1 MAKTKTRYVFVTG
14 GVISSLGKGITSA
27 SLGLLLQSKG
37 YRVINVKCEMYINV
51 DAGTIRPTEHGEV
64 FVTDDGIETDQD
76 VGNYERF
83 LNKDHSSA
91 QFLTYGQIY
100 QEVIRRERNFE
111 YAGEDV
117 EVVPHVPQEIIR
129 RLKAAG
135 EKANAEIVLV
145 ELGGT
150 VGEYQ
155 GVLFIEA
162 SRMMEQE
169 LGRDHVVHVHVSYL
183 PVPKT
188 VGEMKTKPVQY
199 SVRTLNSYGIQPH
212 FVVGRAE
219 TMLDEK
225 RVQKLVQF
233 CGVDEKHVISN
244 PDASSIYEVPAILD
258 KQGFAETMLKDM
270 GLKVKK
276 KNGLTRWEKYVDKL
290 SAVKE
295 TVDVAVVGKYFKTGD
310 YALEDSYVSVIEAI
324 KHGAAANDVGV
335 NIHWLNSEK
344 FEEDETKLEELNA
357 YDGVI
362 VPGGYGER
370 GMEGKILT
378 AKYCR
383 MNDIPYFG
391 LCLGLQMAVI
401 EFARNMCGLKKA
413 HTVEA
418 VPNAKEPV
426 IEPMEEQKELLSK
439 GEYGGT
445 NRLGAFDCKIKRG
458 TLAHKAYGATKV
470 SERHRH
476 RYEVSNKYREVLE
489 DKGLTLSGIN
499 PQLDLV
505 EIIEIEDHPW
515 YLATQ
520 FHPEFKSRPLAPHPL
535 FKSFIEACKVEKDSK
550 AAE

>member
-1 MAKTKTRYVFVTG
+1 MPKNKNTRYVFVTG

-27 SLGLLLQSKG
+27 SLGLLLKSKG
-37 YRVINVKCEMYINV
+37 YSVINVKCEMYINV

-76 VGNYERF
+76 VGTYERY
-83 LNKDHSSA
+83 LNIDHSSA

-100 QEVIRRERNFE
+100 QEVIRRERAFE
-111 YAGEDV
+111 YEGEDV
-117 EVVPHVPQEIIR
+117 EVVPHVPEEIIR
-129 RLKAAG
+129 RIEEAGNKAGAD
-135 EKANAEIVLV
+135 IVLV
-145 ELGGT
+145 EFGGT

-162 SRMMEQE
+162 ARMMEQR
-169 LGRDHVVHVHVSYL
+169 LGRDHVIHVHVSYL
-183 PVPKT
+183 PLPKT

-219 TMLDEK
+219 AEMDEK
-225 RVQKLVQF
+225 RVKKLVQF

-244 PDASSIYEVPAILD
+244 PDADSIYEVPLILD
-258 KQGFAETMLKDM
+258 RQKFAETMLKDM
-270 GLKVKK
+270 KLPVKK
-276 KNGLTRWEKYVDKL
+276 KNGLTRWTNYVKKL
-290 SAVKE
+290 KEVTE
-295 TVDVAVVGKYFKTGD
+295 TVDIAVVGKYFKTGD

-324 KHGAAANDVGV
+324 KHGAAANNVKA

-344 FEEDETKLEELNA
+344 YEKDETKLDELNN

-370 GMEGKILT
+370 GMEGKIAT
-378 AKYCR
+378 AR
-383 MNDIPYFG
+383 FARTNDLPYFG

-401 EFARNMCGLKKA
+401 EYARNMCGLRNA
-413 HTVEA
+413 HTIEA
-418 VPNAKEPV
+418 APKVKHAV
-426 IEPMEEQKELLSK
+426 VEPMEEQKKLLSEGK
-439 GEYGGT
+439 FGGT
-445 NRLGAFDCKIKRG
+445 NRLGAFDCKIKKG
-458 TLAHKAYGATKV
+458 TLAHEAYGTTKV

-476 RYEVSNKYREVLE
+476 RYEVSNKYRDVLE
-489 DKGLTLSGIN
+489 EKGLTLSGIN

-535 FKSFIEACKVEKDSK
+535 FKSFVAACKKRKKDK
-550 AAE
+550 K